1 MTTTKTT
8 QAKTIDKYFS
18 YYGSSLELI
27 TAIDSENSII
37 FIIVTNQYS
46 FINLIPRYKP
56 DELNIFANHIKIKFI
71 KTIENGSD
79 KIV

>member
-8 QAKTIDKYFS
+8 QAQTIDKYFS
-18 YYGSSLELI
+18 YYGCSTEFI
-27 TAIDSENSII
+27 TALDSEKSII

-46 FINLIPRYKP
+46 FINLIPRYRP

-71 KTIENGSD
+71 KTIENG
-79 KIV
+79 K

>member
-8 QAKTIDKYFS
+8 QAKTIDKYFI
-18 YYGSSLELI
+18 YYGGSTEFI
-27 TAIDSENSII
+27 TALDSEKSII

-46 FINLIPRYKP
+46 FINLIPRYRP